1 MIWKESVLPG
11 RGGREKKNK
20 HGKRNKKNK
29 EKEENESMR
38 LRNIPGAKEA
48 IQESKYV
55 VHQPQKQKGRWK
67 QAFASDQPIH
77 IEVGMGKGRFLM
89 DMARLHPEINYVG
102 IEMYDSVLLR
112 ALQKREELENNGE
125 TLSNLLF
132 MCVDASNLP
141 DIFEKEE
148 VSRIYLNFSDPW
160 PKARHGKRR
169 LTSREFLARYDQI
182 LKKDGTLEFKTD
194 NRPLFDFSL
203 EEVQEIPIEEK
214 EDLSYIREAVRK
226 LPDKYKSVIY
236 LFYYE
241 GYTAVE
247 IAGILHKKENTI
259 YTWMNRGRQMLKEMV
274 GGDVE

>member
-1 MIWKESVLPG
+1 MIWKESGLPG
-11 RGGREKKNK
+11 RGGREKKSK

-55 VHQPQKQKGRWK
+55 VHQPQQQKGRWK

-182 LKKDGTLEFKTD
+182 LKKTGPWNLRQITVLYLIFPWRKYRKQAGSFWLT
-194 NRPLFDFSL
+194 PLIF
-203 EEVQEIPIEEK
+203 IMMK
-214 EDLSYIREAVRK
+214 R
-226 LPDKYKSVIY
+226 
-236 LFYYE
+236 
-241 GYTAVE
+241 
-247 IAGILHKKENTI
+247 
-259 YTWMNRGRQMLKEMV
+259 W
-274 GGDVE
+274 